1 MSKKEVDEAF
11 SVTPKEF
18 KKMFGTS
25 QKKFV
30 KDFSKAIAKNKTKKA
45 KKK

>member
-1 MSKKEVDEAF
+1 MSKKKVNEAF

-25 QKKFV
+25 QKKFA
-30 KDFSKAIAKNKTKKA
+30 KDFSKAVGLKKTKKA